1 MLTPTC
7 ACSAVVR
14 APWGRIGAMNPDA
27 KLLLELRER
36 GYIDAADALEI
47 CGRCW
52 RRADRAL
59 RELTREGVV
68 KKADGRRRQRS
79 RWTFVG

>member
-1 MLTPTC
+1 M
-7 ACSAVVR
+7 S
-14 APWGRIGAMNPDA
+14 PDA
-27 KLLLELRER
+27 KLLLELRDR
-36 GYIDAADALEI
+36 GYIDASDAIEI

-59 RELTREGVV
+59 RELTRDGVL
-68 KKADGRRRQRS
+68 KKSDGRTRRKS

>member
-1 MLTPTC
+1 M
-7 ACSAVVR
+7 S
-14 APWGRIGAMNPDA
+14 PDA

-36 GYIDAADALEI
+36 GFIDAADALEV

-59 RELTREGVV
+59 RELTRDGVL
-68 KKADGRRRQRS
+68 KKADGRARRKS

>member
-1 MLTPTC
+1 L
-7 ACSAVVR
+7 S
-14 APWGRIGAMNPDA
+14 PDA
-27 KLLLELRER
+27 KLLLQLRER
-36 GYIDAADALEI
+36 GFIDADDALEI

-59 RELTREGVV
+59 RELQHEGVL
-68 KKADGRRRQRS
+68 KKADGRSRRKS

>member
-1 MLTPTC
+1 M
-7 ACSAVVR
+7 S
-14 APWGRIGAMNPDA
+14 PDA
-27 KLLLELRER
+27 KLLLELRDR
-36 GYIDAADALEI
+36 GYIDASDAIEI

-59 RELTREGVV
+59 RELTRDGVL
-68 KKADGRRRQRS
+68 KKADGRTRRRS

>member
-1 MLTPTC
+1 M
-7 ACSAVVR
+7 S
-14 APWGRIGAMNPDA
+14 PDA
-27 KLLLELRER
+27 KLLLELRDR
-36 GYIDAADALEI
+36 GFIDASDALEI

-59 RELTREGVV
+59 RELQHDGVL
-68 KKADGRRRQRS
+68 KKAQDGKPRRKG

>member
-1 MLTPTC
+1 M
-7 ACSAVVR
+7 S
-14 APWGRIGAMNPDA
+14 PDA
-27 KLLLELRER
+27 KLLLELRDR
-36 GYIDAADALEI
+36 GYIDASDALEI

-68 KKADGRRRQRS
+68 KKDGRPRRKA

>member
-1 MLTPTC
+1 M
-7 ACSAVVR
+7 S
-14 APWGRIGAMNPDA
+14 PDA

-36 GYIDAADALEI
+36 GFIDAADALEI

-59 RELTREGVV
+59 RELTRDGVL
-68 KKADGRRRQRS
+68 KKADGRTRRKS

>member
-1 MLTPTC
+1 MTEL
-7 ACSAVVR
+7 SQ
-14 APWGRIGAMNPDA
+14 DA

-36 GYIDAADALEI
+36 GFIDASDALEI

-59 RELTREGVV
+59 RELSAERLI
-68 KKADGRRRQRS
+68 KKDGRVRRKS

>member
-1 MLTPTC
+1 M
-7 ACSAVVR
+7 S
-14 APWGRIGAMNPDA
+14 PDA
-27 KLLLELRER
+27 KLLLELRDR
-36 GYIDAADALEI
+36 GYIDASDAIEI

-59 RELTREGVV
+59 RELTREGVL
-68 KKADGRRRQRS
+68 KKADGRTRRKS

>member
-1 MLTPTC
+1 M
-7 ACSAVVR
+7 S
-14 APWGRIGAMNPDA
+14 PDA
-27 KLLLELRER
+27 KLLLELRDR
-36 GYIDAADALEI
+36 GYIDASDAIEI

-59 RELTREGVV
+59 RELTREGVL
-68 KKADGRRRQRS
+68 KKADGRRRRRS